1 VLGQNFF
8 PCLVTSIPRLA
19 VSSLTSEDYPHVVG
33 VFVRVWIRVRTL
45 LLNSVPICFWFCDCN
60 DVAYRSRF
68 KRKRFSRHRS
78 VTPPSRPDA
87 VLVIC
92 VSIVALY
99 CPKIADRDSGRVC
112 LLADG
117 SGVLASVPLRS
128 HERCRVVLRAC
139 SPSFPIRLPWS
150 PAQAGA
156 LPFFSGLVAAFRHHV
171 ARDFPCS
178 SPLLRCSLRDEG
190 NETIANRCLR
200 RLKFLCLTRM

>member
-1 VLGQNFF
+1 MFSKNRFCEVPLCWDRTFF
-8 PCLVTSIPRLA
+8 LVWSPLSPRLA

-33 VFVRVWIRVRTL
+33 VFVHVWIRVRTL
-45 LLNSVPICFWFCDCN
+45 LLNSVPIRIWFFDCS

-117 SGVLASVPLRS
+117 LGVLASVRLRS

-150 PAQAGA
+150 CAGWSFA
-156 LPFFSGLVAAFRHHV
+156 VL
-171 ARDFPCS
+171 
-178 SPLLRCSLRDEG
+178 
-190 NETIANRCLR
+190 
-200 RLKFLCLTRM
+200 